1 MTTTIIRQPGFFPY
15 LGYFKKIQ
23 SCDIFVH
30 YDDAQY
36 SINDWDNRNKIRTMN
51 GSRWITVPVK
61 KPYKKKLFEVEIAY
75 DENWILKH
83 KNIIKESYQNA
94 PFFKDYWSDI
104 EKIYDKKWNRL
115 IDLNYEFIDY
125 CNSILEINTKIVRSQ
140 DMKLNF
146 TKSEKILEICKK
158 INATTYI
165 SGEEGKNYLDEK
177 LFLDSGIKILYE
189 KFQYPTYK
197 QYQKEFIPNM
207 SIIDLIFNEGP
218 KSKRILHDSKNITN

>member
-1 MTTTIIRQPGFFPY
+1 
-15 LGYFKKIQ
+15 
-23 SCDIFVH
+23 
-30 YDDAQY
+30 
-36 SINDWDNRNKIRTMN
+36 
-51 GSRWITVPVK
+51 
-61 KPYKKKLFEVEIAY
+61 
-75 DENWILKH
+75 
-83 KNIIKESYQNA
+83 
-94 PFFKDYWSDI
+94 
-104 EKIYDKKWNRL
+104 
-115 IDLNYEFIDY
+115 
-125 CNSILEINTKIVRSQ
+125 
-140 DMKLNF
+140 MKLNF